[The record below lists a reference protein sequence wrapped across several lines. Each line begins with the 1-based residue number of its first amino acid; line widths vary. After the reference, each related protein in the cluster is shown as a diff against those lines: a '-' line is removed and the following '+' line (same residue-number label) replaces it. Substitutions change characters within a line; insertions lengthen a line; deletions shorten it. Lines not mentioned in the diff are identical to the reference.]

1 MRISDW
7 SSDVCS
13 SDLRYNLEIAF
24 AHRTFSWSSEPRG
37 KAHVHAV
44 IVGLTHRDHG
54 PEEKRLFSYLD
65 VTSDPVESRHEALT
79 AYLFDAR
86 AVANRNHVVNRAK
99 PSLNNDPR
107 ICHGTN
113 PVAGCPH
120 LFDSSATL
128 RVGD

>member
-54 PEEKRLFSYLD
+54 PEEKRLFSYHD

-79 AYLFDAR
+79 AYLFDVR
-86 AVANRNHVVNRAK
+86 EVANRNLVVNRAK
-99 PSLNNDPR
+99 QWTTTAPN
-107 ICHGTN
+107 IFQGTT
-113 PVAGCPH
+113 PAVGAPH
-120 LFDSSATL
+120 ITQA
-128 RVGD
+128 